1 MDKKPLKTTKNHF
14 FQINHI
20 FGMPVCIQK
29 IKNQRVSCSH
39 MILQC
44 KSCQRNLT
52 ASRIS
57 KLNYNYQLRTLKKN
71 VTYIDFLAHPGPN
84 VPYEW

>member
-1 MDKKPLKTTKNHF
+1 
-14 FQINHI
+14 
-20 FGMPVCIQK
+20 MPVCIQK

-52 ASRIS
+52 ASKIS
-57 KLNYNYQLRTLKKN
+57 KINYNYQLRTLKKN

-84 VPYEW
+84 VPYVFDIPTACAKCSFISQDNV